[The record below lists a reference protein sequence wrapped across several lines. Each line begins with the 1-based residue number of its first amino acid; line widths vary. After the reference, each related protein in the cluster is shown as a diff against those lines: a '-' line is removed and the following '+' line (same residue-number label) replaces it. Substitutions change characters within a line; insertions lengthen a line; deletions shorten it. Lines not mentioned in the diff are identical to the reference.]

1 MSEEKITTENYTK
14 ENEETDAIKMLINVS
29 EGKIS
34 KDTII
39 RTILAAIALVNSVL
53 IMLGKN
59 PLPFSDEQIYTW
71 LSTIATI
78 GTTIW
83 AWWKNNSFTPKAVE
97 ADKYLK
103 ELKTK
108 EKEDK

>member
-14 ENEETDAIKMLINVS
+14 ENEETDAIKMHVNVS
-29 EGKIS
+29 DGKIS

-83 AWWKNNSFTPKAVE
+83 AWWKNNSFTKAAIA
-97 ADKYLK
+97 ADKVKNSIK
-103 ELKTK
+103 ESK
-108 EKEDK
+108 